1 MARHDGQQGAE
12 GARAGK
18 VSLRERTY
26 VLPVAKGLRRTLAH
40 ILRRQPNTIH
50 YPEEK
55 RAPYAGYRGEHR
67 LKKDE
72 VGREKCVACFM
83 CSTACPSH
91 CIEIV
96 AEEAP
101 WDDREKRPRIFNID
115 LMRCIYCGLCEEACP
130 CDAIELT
137 PIYNI
142 PSRSREEKIYGKE
155 KLLANDAEM
164 NPRGTAEAGREGRR

>member
-1 MARHDGQQGAE
+1 MANHDDASEKQDE
-12 GARAGK
+12 T
-18 VSLRERTY
+18 RTGTTEPRKKASFA
-26 VLPVAKGLRRTLAH
+26 LPVIRGLANTLAH
-40 ILRRQPNTIH
+40 VLRREPNTIH

-55 RAPYAGYRGEHR
+55 RTPYPGYRGEHR
-67 LKKDE
+67 LKRDE
-72 VGREKCVACFM
+72 LGREKCTACFL
-83 CSTACPSH
+83 CATACPAF

-115 LMRCIYCGLCEEACP
+115 MMRCIYCGMCEEACP

-142 PSRSREEKIYGKE
+142 PSRTRGEKIYDKE
-155 KLLANDAEM
+155 KLLSL
-164 NPRGTAEAGREGRR
+164 

>member
-1 MARHDGQQGAE
+1 MAHEPDNGGSSVEPTTATTE
-12 GARAGK
+12 ARKKKGFF
-18 VSLRERTY
+18 
-26 VLPVAKGLRRTLAH
+26 LPIFKGLLNTIRHVIRRE
-40 ILRRQPNTIH
+40 PNTIF
-50 YPEEK
+50 YPETR
-55 RAPYAGYRGEHR
+55 RAPYPGYRGEHR
-67 LKKDE
+67 LKRDSL
-72 VGREKCVACFM
+72 GREKCVACFL

-115 LMRCIYCGLCEEACP
+115 MMRCIYCGMCEEACP

-142 PSRSREEKIYGKE
+142 PALTRKEKIYTKE
-155 KLLANDAEM
+155 KLLSL
-164 NPRGTAEAGREGRR
+164 